1 MSLLKN
7 IKLGGLKSKHT
18 EVVLFLVIVCLGIY
32 LVYNYSSKFSKTV
45 TGVQESL
52 SEFKPELVPADVTSS
67 GPKKPD
73 ILPSGNDSLLPAGPT
88 PTQDYSFMIG
98 TSSTRDTRNANLQLR
113 ADPVIKTSDVGPW
126 GNTTIMPSEVR
137 QQGLV

>member
-7 IKLGGLKSKHT
+7 LKIGGLKSKQT
-18 EVVLFLVIVCLGIY
+18 EVALFLVIACLGMY
-32 LVYNYSSKFSKTV
+32 LVYFYNSKFSKTV
-45 TGVQESL
+45 PVEEALGEYKPANVGSDISLPTG
-52 SEFKPELVPADVTSS
+52 
-67 GPKKPD
+67 KPD
-73 ILPSGNDSLLPAGPT
+73 LLPKGNDSLLPAGPT

-113 ADPVIKTSDVGPW
+113 ADPVIKSADVGPW

>member
-7 IKLGGLKSKHT
+7 FKLGGLKSKHT
-18 EVVLFLVIVCLGIY
+18 ELALFLVIVCMGMY
-32 LVYNYSSKFSKTV
+32 LVYYYNSQFTQKV
-45 TGVQESL
+45 NGVEESL
-52 SEFKPELVPADVTSS
+52 GGFKQELAPAEVVKSAPQ
-67 GPKKPD
+67 GQGVLPKT
-73 ILPSGNDSLLPAGPT
+73 NDSLLPAGPT

-113 ADPVIKTSDVGPW
+113 ADPVIKKADVGPW
-126 GNTTIMPSEVR
+126 GNTTIVPSEIR